1 MLDTATTRDT
11 FNMKKTSSQMSA
23 MGHGF
28 GPDNTC
34 ACGKTWEQQRE
45 SPTVCPKLMAR
56 LEELERMDRVL
67 QQMSSRVRRLEEALA
82 DALASSS
89 VENTL
94 EHILRHLIQIET
106 ERKAKEKKSRG
117 GKDGKGT

>member
-11 FNMKKTSSQMSA
+11 FNMKKTSSQMPA

-28 GPDNTC
+28 GPDTTC
-34 ACGKTWEQQRE
+34 SCGKTWEQQRE

-67 QQMSSRVRRLEEALA
+67 QQMSSRVRQLEAALA
-82 DALASSS
+82 DALASNS
-89 VENTL
+89 VESTL
-94 EHILRHLIQIET
+94 EHILRHLIQKAQE
-106 ERKAKEKKSRG
+106 EKAKAAKGRGKK
-117 GKDGKGT
+117 